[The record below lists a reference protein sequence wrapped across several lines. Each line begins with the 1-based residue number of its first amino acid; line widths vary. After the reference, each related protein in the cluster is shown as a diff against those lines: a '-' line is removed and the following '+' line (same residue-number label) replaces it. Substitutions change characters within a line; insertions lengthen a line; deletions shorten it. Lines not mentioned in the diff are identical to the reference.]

1 MKHLFILSSAVNTK
15 FGEFDSSQ
23 RLLQTYRTL
32 KSIYDKIPD
41 ARVAVIESSGI
52 ALDEDTINGIHNV
65 THCLIDMSK
74 NVAVRKIHDS
84 TPNPDIIKTV
94 SEIMCFSLG
103 FQMLEDN
110 GQLEGIDRIHKLSA
124 RYTLNGNFNTSLYDI
139 LPNKIIVTE
148 KQETTLSE
156 KVNIPYRYVPHVWS
170 WPTALHSDVKSFYTD
185 AMLELRKRIPEGRYA
200 DMGHLMY
207 NLLPTTHIQEVPMM
221 GVEGMRSSTR
231 ELVSY

>member
-1 MKHLFILSSAVNTK
+1 MKHLFILSSAVNAK
-15 FGEFDSSQ
+15 FGEFDSNQ

-41 ARVAVIESSGI
+41 ARVAVIDSSGI
-52 ALDEDTINGIHNV
+52 ALDQDTINGIHNV

-74 NVAVRKIHDS
+74 NASVRKIHDS
-84 TPNPDIIKTV
+84 TTNPDIIKTV
-94 SEIMCFSLG
+94 SEILCFSLG

-110 GQLEGIDRIHKLSA
+110 GQLEGVDRIHKVSA
-124 RYTLNGNFNTSLYDI
+124 RYTLNTNFSTSLYDI
-139 LPNKIIVTE
+139 FSDKIIVTD
-148 KQETTLSE
+148 KQETTLDS
-156 KVNIPYRYVPHVWS
+156 KVNIPYRYIPHVWS
-170 WPTALHSDVKSFYTD
+170 WPIELHSDVKSFYTE

-207 NLLPTTHIQEVPMM
+207 KLLPGDHIQEVPII
-221 GVEGMRSSTR
+221 GIEGMRSSSR